1 MDSRT
6 PVSFSGLWSI
16 TTLTYFCVEIVPGL
30 ASRSRLKLAPV
41 SFGHDPS
48 FLSTSLLSG
57 TVRFSRLI
65 LHFPFPD
72 CDTSHCSQEPW
83 YLLGRGV
90 VMRNQ
95 DLGQVFSL
103 LLGCHCSWVP
113 LVNRARERVWLCVR
127 LYVRLHKH
135 TYTPALYLSIICL
148 SVLKNHE
155 FTMITSNIHQRH
167 RVHPSFLLFNV
178 IPFSDDKSW
187 LPLSWCVYL
196 LGQCPGRWAVVS
208 SCVYTHTVLSH
219 RSVGYSAWASPLACR
234 HRCLLCTAP
243 RVNWNVHEWKGKNL
257 DF

>member
-1 MDSRT
+1 MDSRI

-16 TTLTYFCVEIVPGL
+16 TILTYFCVEIVPGL

-72 CDTSHCSQEPW
+72 RDTSHCSQEPW
-83 YLLGRGV
+83 FLLGRGV

-135 TYTPALYLSIICL
+135 TYTPALYSSIICL

-155 FTMITSNIHQRH
+155 FTMITSNIRQRH

-196 LGQCPGRWAVVS
+196 LGQCPVGEQ
-208 SCVYTHTVLSH
+208 SCPHVYTHTQFSHTDVLLTLL
-219 RSVGYSAWASPLACR
+219 GLPLSPADTGVYFVRPHGWTEMCM
-234 HRCLLCTAP
+234 
-243 RVNWNVHEWKGKNL
+243 KGRERT
-257 DF
+257 